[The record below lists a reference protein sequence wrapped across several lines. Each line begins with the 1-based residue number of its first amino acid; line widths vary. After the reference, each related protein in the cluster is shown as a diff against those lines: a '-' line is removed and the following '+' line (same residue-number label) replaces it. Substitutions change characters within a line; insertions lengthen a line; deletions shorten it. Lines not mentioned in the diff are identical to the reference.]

1 MAAQT
6 RDYVSSHF
14 LQKDKIMPKIPI
26 IERQTK
32 PYVPTDR
39 ELSTKQDR
47 YRNTGKPPLQ
57 MSSSFSPQAKKQKQN
72 SGEK

>member
-1 MAAQT
+1 MAEI
-6 RDYVSSHF
+6 
-14 LQKDKIMPKIPI
+14 KIIP
-26 IERQTK
+26 EQSK
-32 PYVPTDR
+32 PSVPNSK

-57 MSSSFSPQAKKQKQN
+57 MSNSFSPQAKKQKQN

>member
-1 MAAQT
+1 M
-6 RDYVSSHF
+6 VGI
-14 LQKDKIMPKIPI
+14 KI

-32 PYVPTDR
+32 PSVPSNK
-39 ELSTKQDR
+39 ELSTKQER

-57 MSSSFSPQAKKQKQN
+57 IDKSFSPSAKKQLQN

>member
-1 MAAQT
+1 
-6 RDYVSSHF
+6 
-14 LQKDKIMPKIPI
+14 MPRIPI
-26 IERQTK
+26 IDSQKK
-32 PYVPTDR
+32 PSVPSDR

-57 MSSSFSPQAKKQKQN
+57 MSKSFSPAAKKQKQN